1 MPFGAFGRNMS
12 DRSIDHIRPTDEQ
25 IDVMIDSLL
34 VWDKFVGPKCPLGLS
49 DTRCRIVPPLA
60 GHIRPMQFYK

>member
-25 IDVMIDSLL
+25 IDVMIVCRSEMS
-34 VWDKFVGPKCPLGLS
+34 VRTFGHKMS
-49 DTRCRIVPPLA
+49 DRSSDPWLA
-60 GHIRPMQFYK
+60 GISDLRSLVVLSYVK